1 MNLWELCHYRNRAR
15 RAERELRD
23 LRPAYAN
30 AIDALNAEKQ
40 RAASQPTLQDA
51 LLRLD
56 AANEREADL
65 RRVIADLEHH
75 VECMGADN
83 AELER
88 ALEAMTKG
96 LRWFEG
102 SDA

>member
-1 MNLWELCHYRNRAR
+1 MIAAFYVAKANRLAVELREVRAAYESMRDHYR
-15 RAERELRD
+15 
-23 LRPAYAN
+23 
-30 AIDALNAEKQ
+30 
-40 RAASQPTLQDA
+40 TA

-75 VECMGADN
+75 VECMGIDN